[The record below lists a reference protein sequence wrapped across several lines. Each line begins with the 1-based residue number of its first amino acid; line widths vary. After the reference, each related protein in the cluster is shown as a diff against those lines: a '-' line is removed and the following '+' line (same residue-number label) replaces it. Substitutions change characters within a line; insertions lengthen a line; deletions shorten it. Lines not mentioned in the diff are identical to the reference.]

1 MLTAIILVPLL
12 GALAVAVLPA
22 TRASLARPIA
32 LALSLVP
39 LVLTVLVWLRFEGG
53 PLPEQIESI
62 RWIPAL
68 GVGYKVGV
76 DGISLPLVALTALLF
91 PVSMAYP
98 LDLLGRDRAY
108 YAIFL
113 FLEAASLGVF
123 LALDLFLFFIF
134 WDLTLVGMYFV
145 IAIWGHGDAL
155 RSAIKFFIYTLTGSL
170 AMLLGILG
178 LYLATS
184 PRSFDMVALIQHPPL
199 PGGGLRPS
207 LVFLGFAIAFLIKA
221 PLVPFHTWLP
231 PAHVD
236 APGPGSSVLAGILL
250 KMGTYGFIRISL
262 LMLPDAFRKYAF
274 ALAIV
279 SVVSIVYGALVSLAQ
294 TNLKRLIAYTSIAH
308 MGLVVLGVAAAGGV
322 LAGDVEARRIA
333 LDGAVV
339 GMVSHGLITA
349 ALFLISGSVYARA
362 HTYEMP
368 QFGGLLSRAP
378 RMALLTIVAAFGSL
392 GLPGLAQFVA
402 DISVFVGAFAIYPV
416 LVIVS
421 VLGLVVLAA
430 LFLRMLRMMFLGPL
444 GERWRDFTDLSRVET
459 AALVS
464 LLAPAVVIGV
474 VPAWLLNAIDA
485 TAGAL
490 VGRL

>member
-1 MLTAIILVPLL
+1 MLTTIILVPLL
-12 GALAVAVLPA
+12 GALLVGLLPA
-22 TRASLARPIA
+22 TRARLARPIA
-32 LALSLVP
+32 LALTLVP

-53 PLPEQIESI
+53 PLPEQIESL

-76 DGISLPLVALTALLF
+76 DGISLPLIALTALVF

-98 LDLLGRDRAY
+98 LDLLGRERMY

-113 FLEAASLGVF
+113 FLEAASFGVF

-155 RSAIKFFIYTLTGSL
+155 RSALKFFIYTLTGSL

-184 PRSFDMVALIQHPPL
+184 PRSFDMVALIQNPAL
-199 PGGGLRPS
+199 PGGGLRAS

-308 MGLVVLGVAAAGGV
+308 MGLVVLGIAAAGGV
-322 LAGDVEARRIA
+322 LAGDVDARRIA

-362 HTYEMP
+362 HMYEMP
-368 QFGGLLSRAP
+368 GFGGLLSRAP
-378 RMALLTIVAAFGSL
+378 RLALLTIVAAFGSL

-421 VLGLVVLAA
+421 VVGLVVLAA

-444 GERWRDFTDLSRVET
+444 ADRWRDFTDLDRVES
-459 AALVS
+459 AVLVS
-464 LLAPAVVIGV
+464 LLVPAVVIGV
-474 VPAWLLNAIDA
+474 IPAWLINVIDA
-485 TAGAL
+485 TAGAV

>member
-1 MLTAIILVPLL
+1 MLTAIILIPLL
-12 GALAVAVLPA
+12 GALVVGLLPT
-22 TRASLARPIA
+22 TRAPLARPIA
-32 LALSLVP
+32 LVVSFVP

-53 PLPEQIESI
+53 LLPEQIESL

-98 LDLLGRDRAY
+98 LDLLGRERMY

-113 FLEAASLGVF
+113 FLEAASFGVF

-199 PGGGLRPS
+199 PGGGLRAR
-207 LVFLGFAIAFLIKA
+207 LVFLGFAVAFLIKA

-236 APGPGSSVLAGILL
+236 APGPGSAVLAGILM

-262 LMLPDAFRKYAF
+262 LMLPDAFRKYAL

-308 MGLVVLGVAAAGGV
+308 MGLVVLGIAAAGGV
-322 LAGDVEARRIA
+322 LGGDVEARRVA

-339 GMVSHGLITA
+339 GMLSHGLITA

-362 HTYEMP
+362 HEYEMSE
-368 QFGGLLSRAP
+368 FGGLLS
-378 RMALLTIVAAFGSL
+378 
-392 GLPGLAQFVA
+392 
-402 DISVFVGAFAIYPV
+402 
-416 LVIVS
+416 
-421 VLGLVVLAA
+421 
-430 LFLRMLRMMFLGPL
+430 
-444 GERWRDFTDLSRVET
+444 
-459 AALVS
+459 
-464 LLAPAVVIGV
+464 
-474 VPAWLLNAIDA
+474 
-485 TAGAL
+485 
-490 VGRL
+490 

>member
-1 MLTAIILVPLL
+1 MLTAIILIPLL
-12 GALAVAVLPA
+12 GALVVGLLPTTSA
-22 TRASLARPIA
+22 PLARPIA
-32 LALSLVP
+32 LVVSFVP

-53 PLPEQIESI
+53 PLPEQIESL

-98 LDLLGRDRAY
+98 LDLLGRERMY
-108 YAIFL
+108 YGIFL
-113 FLEAASLGVF
+113 FLEAASFGVF

-145 IAIWGHGDAL
+145 IAVWGHGDAL
-155 RSAIKFFIYTLTGSL
+155 RSALKFFIYTLTGSL

-184 PRSFDMVALIQHPPL
+184 PRSFDMVALIQNPAL
-199 PGGGLRPS
+199 PGDGLRAS
-207 LVFLGFAIAFLIKA
+207 LVFLGFAVAFLIKA

-262 LMLPDAFRKYAF
+262 LMLPDAFRTYAF

-294 TNLKRLIAYTSIAH
+294 TNLKRLIAYTSVAH
-308 MGLVVLGVAAAGGV
+308 MGLVVLGIAAAGGV
-322 LAGDVEARRIA
+322 LAGDVEARRVA

-362 HTYEMP
+362 HVYEMTE
-368 QFGGLLSRAP
+368 FGGLLSRAP
-378 RMALLTIVAAFGSL
+378 RLALLTIVAAFGSL

-421 VLGLVVLAA
+421 VVGLVVLAA

-444 GERWRDFTDLSRVET
+444 EDRWREFTDLGRVET

-464 LLAPAVVIGV
+464 LLVPVVVIGV
-474 VPAWLLNAIDA
+474 IPGWLINVIDA
-485 TAGAL
+485 TAGAV

>member
-1 MLTAIILVPLL
+1 MLTAIILVPLI
-12 GALAVAVLPA
+12 GALVVALLPA
-22 TRASLARPIA
+22 TRAALARPIA
-32 LALSLVP
+32 LVLSFVP
-39 LVLTVLVWLRFEGG
+39 LVLTVLVWLRFQGG

-98 LDLLGRDRAY
+98 LDLLGRERMY
-108 YAIFL
+108 YGIFL

-184 PRSFDMVALIQHPPL
+184 PRSFDMVALIQNPAL

-294 TNLKRLIAYTSIAH
+294 TNLKRLIAYTSITH

-322 LAGDVEARRIA
+322 LAGDVDARRIA

-368 QFGGLLSRAP
+368 EFGGLLSRAP

-402 DISVFVGAFAIYPV
+402 DISVFVGAFAVYPV

-421 VLGLVVLAA
+421 VVGLVVLAA

-444 GERWRDFTDLSRVET
+444 GERWRAFTDLGRVEI
-459 AALVS
+459 AVLVS

-474 VPAWLLNAIDA
+474 VPAWLINVIDA
-485 TAGAL
+485 TAGAA

>member
-12 GALAVAVLPA
+12 GALVVGFLPT
-22 TRASLARPIA
+22 TRAPLARPIA
-32 LALSLVP
+32 LVVSFVP

-53 PLPEQIESI
+53 PLPEQIESL

-98 LDLLGRDRAY
+98 LDLLGRDRMY
-108 YAIFL
+108 YGVFL
-113 FLEAASLGVF
+113 FLEAASFGVF

-155 RSAIKFFIYTLTGSL
+155 RSAFKFFIYTLTGSL

-184 PRSFDMVALIQHPPL
+184 PRSFDMVALIQNPAL
-199 PGGGLRPS
+199 PGDGLRAS

-262 LMLPDAFRKYAF
+262 LMLPDAFRTYAF

-279 SVVSIVYGALVSLAQ
+279 AVVSIVYGALVSLAQ
-294 TNLKRLIAYTSIAH
+294 TSLKRLIAYTSIAH
-308 MGLVVLGVAAAGGV
+308 MGLVVLGIAAAGGV
-322 LAGDVEARRIA
+322 LAGDVEARRVA

-368 QFGGLLSRAP
+368 EFGGLLSRAP
-378 RMALLTIVAAFGSL
+378 RLALLTIVAAFGSL

-402 DISVFVGAFAIYPV
+402 DISVFVGAFAVYPV

-421 VLGLVVLAA
+421 VVGLVVLAA
-430 LFLRMLRMMFLGPL
+430 LFLRMLRMMFLGQL
-444 GERWRDFTDLSRVET
+444 KDRWRDFTDLDRVES
-459 AALVS
+459 AVLVS
-464 LLAPAVVIGV
+464 LLVPAVVIGV
-474 VPAWLLNAIDA
+474 IPAWLINVIDA
-485 TAGAL
+485 TAGAV